1 MGVGRLV
8 STKNWSFSGSM
19 FIYHRVISDGG
30 NTGWTMEYD
39 QNWQNWLNY
48 YVEICWT
55 MDELLT
61 QGTAN
66 GPAAFGA
73 INNLT
78 HTILVPECLTFGL
91 DLHECNCFKSRRVS
105 ELKKQTYILCN
116 YVYIVY
122 IYKPK
127 LRDINFS
134 FLNSKQVMLPHVEFE
149 LEYIPAQATREKKRN
164 ALTHPKPLVLRH
176 NPQSACCKERWKVI
190 CHFAGKKWHPYWSF
204 IGPMVERF

>member
-1 MGVGRLV
+1 
-8 STKNWSFSGSM
+8 
-19 FIYHRVISDGG
+19 
-30 NTGWTMEYD
+30 
-39 QNWQNWLNY
+39 
-48 YVEICWT
+48 

-91 DLHECNCFKSRRVS
+91 DLHECNRFKSRRVS
-105 ELKKQTYILCN
+105 ELKNRLYVVYTIYI
-116 YVYIVY
+116 
-122 IYKPK
+122 PK

-149 LEYIPAQATREKKRN
+149 LEYIPAQATHEKKRN
-164 ALTHPKPLVLRH
+164 ALTHPKPWVLRH
-176 NPQSACCKERWKVI
+176 NPQSACCKER
-190 CHFAGKKWHPYWSF
+190 
-204 IGPMVERF
+204 